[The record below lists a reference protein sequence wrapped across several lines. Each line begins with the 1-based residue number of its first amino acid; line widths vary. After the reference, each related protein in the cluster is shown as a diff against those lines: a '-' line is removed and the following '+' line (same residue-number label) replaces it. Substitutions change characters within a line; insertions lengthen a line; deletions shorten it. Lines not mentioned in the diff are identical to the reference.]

1 MKNNLPPSSMAI
13 NDKKARILIGVF
25 SVVVFGV
32 IVALGNFHWKA
43 DLGFDVHIFAKANAF
58 INSLVSGFLIAALI
72 AVKQK
77 RYALHRRLML
87 AAMFFSILFLLS
99 YITHHLLSGDTKF
112 GDADHNGIVEA
123 AEKAAV
129 GGMRMAYFIL
139 LITHIF
145 LAAIILPFILFTAY
159 RGLTGQYEKH
169 KKLSRITWPIW
180 LYVSITGPVVYLM
193 ISPYYTG

>member
-1 MKNNLPPSSMAI
+1 MLQPTMI
-13 NDKKARILIGVF
+13 TNDKKARMLIGIF

-32 IVALGNFHWKA
+32 IVLLGKVHLKV
-43 DLGFDVHIFAKANAF
+43 DLGFDVHIFAKANAV
-58 INSLVSGFLIAALI
+58 INSLVSGLLIAALI

-77 RYALHRRLML
+77 KYALHKKIML
-87 AAMFFSILFLLS
+87 AAMFFSILFLVS
-99 YITHHLLSGDTKF
+99 YIAHHLLSGDTKY
-112 GDADHNGIVEA
+112 GDINHDGVADA
-123 AEKAAV
+123 AEIAAV
-129 GGMRMAYFIL
+129 GSMRLVYFIL

-180 LYVSITGPVVYLM
+180 LYVSLTGPVVYLM
-193 ISPYYTG
+193 ISPYYG